1 MDLLCRFAHRFPLL
15 AAEILARDRH
25 KTRNFREETIT
36 DILMAGLVPF
46 EPFNIIT
53 KYPVNESLT
62 GEDMDWEFVNEH
74 ADDGRKYLRLHIQAK
89 RAHVAAEKTRPYWLY
104 RELDHAVGPK
114 PPKPKRLWYG
124 PPAPKPPHGN
134 QHKIL
139 VDEAKKVAGCVPLYM
154 FYHPNS
160 ALEPAAGGLP
170 AVEGVNWMFAD
181 LIPENLTPGR
191 WPAAD
196 KRLDRW
202 RPHFHPLSDL
212 LCFGHGPDLLRVKGP
227 DDRYVAFIIGPKSPV
242 ATPGEVE
249 DRLNEWRNG
258 EDASVERLPIRAVEN
273 VPEQTL
279 AIIRAA
285 RDGKRKAEIDRPRVI
300 FVSDRHLGEPKIVRE
315 ED

>member
-1 MDLLCRFAHRFPLL
+1 MDLLCCFARRFPLL
-15 AAEILARDRH
+15 AAEILERDRS

-46 EPFNIIT
+46 EPFDIIT
-53 KYPVNESLT
+53 NYPVNESLT
-62 GEDMDWEFVNEH
+62 GQDMDWEFVNEH
-74 ADDGRKYLRLHIQAK
+74 AVDGRKYLRLHIQAK
-89 RAHVAAEKTRPYWLY
+89 RAHEAAKKRKSYWLY

-114 PPKPKRLWYG
+114 PPKPKRLCNG
-124 PPAPKPPHGN
+124 PPVHKPQYGT

-154 FYHPNS
+154 FYHPHS
-160 ALEPAAGGLP
+160 ALQPEIGGLP

-181 LIPENLTPGR
+181 VIPEKLTLGR

-202 RPHFHPLSDL
+202 RSHFHPLSDL
-212 LCFGHGPDLLRVKGP
+212 LCFGRGPHLCEVARP
-227 DDRYVAFIIGPKSPV
+227 DGSYVALFIDPKSPA
-242 ATPGEVE
+242 ATPGGVA
-249 DRLNEWRNG
+249 DRLNQLRND
-258 EDASVERLPIRAVEN
+258 EYAPIRAVEN
-273 VPEQTL
+273 IPEQTL

-285 RDGKRKAEIDRPRVI
+285 RDGKRTAEIERPRVI
-300 FVSDRHLGEPKIVRE
+300 FLSNRQLVEPKVLRE